1 MSNTSEPRGQLLSAV
16 QHLDLMLTQVKERFK
31 LFYPVKDE
39 TLYNSGNY
47 PGGIFTCMEHDVER
61 LKRRTKEDMK

>member
-1 MSNTSEPRGQLLSAV
+1 
-16 QHLDLMLTQVKERFK
+16 MLTQCKERFK